1 MLSTLAL
8 FQTIATLILFGL
20 FLGIRSIL
28 KSDLPKIKPEKP
40 CSYEVFYKNG
50 SWLALRFDQSF
61 QMLAALFY
69 AGFFY
74 LWTPI
79 LVFRYGWSKTALL
92 VLLPF
97 AGIPIA
103 ALISSHYAV
112 PSDRIWIG
120 IVLVALIRCM
130 LSIRVGI
137 CSVRW
142 NSEAKITRGWIRVG
156 QCTATGAAEAIRV
169 FNPSAPRAKST
180 YLFTRLCQKNWGSD
194 SN

>member
-1 MLSTLAL
+1 MQSTLAL

-20 FLGIRSIL
+20 FLGIRSLL
-28 KSDLPKIKPEKP
+28 KSDLPKIAPEMP
-40 CSYEVFYKNG
+40 CSYEVFHKYG
-50 SWLALRFDQSF
+50 SWLALRLDQSF
-61 QMLAALFY
+61 QSLTALFY

-79 LVFRYGWSKTALL
+79 LVFRYGWSKAALL

-103 ALISSHYAV
+103 ALIASHYAV
-112 PSDRIWIG
+112 PSDQVWIG
-120 IVLVALIRCM
+120 MVLVALIRCM

-142 NSEAKITRGWIRVG
+142 KREAKITRGWIRVG

-169 FNPSAPRAKST
+169 FNPPAPRATST
-180 YLFTRLCQKNWGSD
+180 KLFGRLRKYFKLAQ
-194 SN
+194 